1 MRLALVGCVALLP
14 LLTALPARA
23 QLDTRDGIALQNQ
36 ILELRQEVQT
46 LRNSIG
52 NGSSVLGGQAPAYTP
67 PSSAND
73 MTATLLDRVS
83 RLEDEV
89 RTLRG
94 KVDELDNALQQQ
106 NADLT
111 KQIGDLGFRM
121 DAAHIPGGSSVGAP
135 PTAGAAPSSYAP
147 PAYAAPSGAP
157 ASGAPGYPP
166 SMSPPPGS
174 LGAIPATPTA
184 TLPPLGGRRTPERA
198 MQEGNAALARRD
210 YATAEAAAREVLA
223 NPRGPRAIDAQF
235 LLAEALAGKRDYGN
249 AAVAFDDAYSRA
261 RTGPHAQDALLG
273 LANSLIALG
282 DKQAACASLDKMRV
296 AFPVPRADLR
306 APVAAARA
314 RAACR

>member
-1 MRLALVGCVALLP
+1 MKFALAGCVALLP
-14 LLTALPARA
+14 LLAALPAQA

-36 ILELRQEVQT
+36 ILELRQEVQA
-46 LRNSIG
+46 LRRGMG
-52 NGSSVLGGQAPAYTP
+52 NGSSMLGGQPPAYA
-67 PSSAND
+67 PSTAAPSASAPND
-73 MTATLLDRVS
+73 MTAALLDRVT
-83 RLEDEV
+83 RMEDEM

-94 KVDELDNALQQQ
+94 KVDELDNALQRQ

-121 DAAHIPGGSSVGAP
+121 DAARVPGGAP
-135 PTAGAAPSSYAP
+135 APVYTPSYTPSYAP
-147 PAYAAPSGAP
+147 PTGLPPSR
-157 ASGAPGYPP
+157 PGYPP
-166 SMSPPPGS
+166 SMSPPPGR
-174 LGAIPATPTA
+174 LGALPQTPSSA
-184 TLPPLGGRRTPERA
+184 RRTPERA

-210 YATAEAAAREVLA
+210 YATAEASAREVLA
-223 NPRGPRAIDAQF
+223 GPRGPRAIDAQF

-261 RTGPHAQDALLG
+261 RTGPRAQDSLLG

-282 DKQAACASLDKMRV
+282 DKQAACASLDKLRTG
-296 AFPVPRADLR
+296 FPAGRPDLR